1 MNNVGSTTLLHPVF
15 INLEQLVIFRRVEL
29 TSHRPGFTEVVLL
42 KRLFIQVPNHIFLSQ
57 ELDETWKGM
66 RWLLDILH
74 YSRDRESVSGIPLD
88 LVFDT
93 RRPCSPEPYDSH
105 RKHSERKSS
114 TTASNGEKN

>member
-1 MNNVGSTTLLHPVF
+1 
-15 INLEQLVIFRRVEL
+15 
-29 TSHRPGFTEVVLL
+29 
-42 KRLFIQVPNHIFLSQ
+42 
-57 ELDETWKGM
+57 M

-74 YSRDRESVSGIPLD
+74 YSRDRESIGGIPLD

-114 TTASNGEKN
+114 SSSSNGKANNAHIAQYAQLTFAPYHPYFPTVMHHATNTNQTVTSIK

>member
-1 MNNVGSTTLLHPVF
+1 
-15 INLEQLVIFRRVEL
+15 
-29 TSHRPGFTEVVLL
+29 
-42 KRLFIQVPNHIFLSQ
+42 
-57 ELDETWKGM
+57 M

-105 RKHSERKSS
+105 RKHSERKNS
-114 TTASNGEKN
+114 TTGSNGKLNGVFHLPYLTSGESF

>member
-1 MNNVGSTTLLHPVF
+1 MCSFGGPVRTITNWYNVTTKKF
-15 INLEQLVIFRRVEL
+15 NLFNR
-29 TSHRPGFTEVVLL
+29 
-42 KRLFIQVPNHIFLSQ
+42 IFLVQ

-105 RKHSERKSS
+105 RKHSERKNS
-114 TTASNGEKN
+114 TNGSNGEKKIKIFIGQ